1 MLLYNIK
8 EWIALTE
15 KALNINHIML
25 QEDKV
30 DNVWTNNGIV
40 DDSANK
46 NINLTLNFT
55 LDTSNPSLI
64 ILIRMISV

>member
-40 DDSANK
+40 DDSANT
-46 NINLTLNFT
+46 NYY
-55 LDTSNPSLI
+55 
-64 ILIRMISV
+64 